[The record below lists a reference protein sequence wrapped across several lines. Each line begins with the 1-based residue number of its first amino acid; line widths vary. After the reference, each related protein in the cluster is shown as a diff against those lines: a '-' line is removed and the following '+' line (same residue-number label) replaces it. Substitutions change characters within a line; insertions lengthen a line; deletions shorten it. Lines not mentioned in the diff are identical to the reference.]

1 MKRLAKMV
9 LPALVLPALALLA
22 GTGPVRADKGQI
34 TYIVDTMG
42 DPFWGYVALGI
53 KDAVQQHGYS
63 LSISDSKSSAQN
75 QLQNAEDAAAKHV
88 AGIVLSPTDSSTAP
102 AVLDIAAKASIP
114 VSFAG
119 IGTVSGNYV
128 TYVTSDDEQGAH
140 GAGVELAKALKAHGW
155 NDGTIGMIQISQA
168 RQNGRLR
175 TEGFEKAMTEAGY
188 KVVAKNEMRLYTAD
202 ETFKFAQDMLT
213 AHPEMRGI
221 FVEAANASL
230 GALRAIQASRRSDQT
245 LLVAFDG
252 LPQFPDLI
260 KQGDLVASAMQQ
272 PYLMGYKAAETVID
286 SIEKKPADHIIALPV
301 LIVTKENLNEMLP
314 VLKKTVFPAG
324 SIK

>member
-1 MKRLAKMV
+1 MKRLASV
-9 LPALVLPALALLA
+9 FLAVGFLICGLGSA
-22 GTGPVRADKGQI
+22 HAEKGQI
-34 TYIVDTMG
+34 VYIVDTMG

-53 KDAVQQHGYS
+53 KDAVEQRGYS

-75 QLQNAEDAAAKHV
+75 QLQNTQDAVAKHV

-102 AVLDIAAKASIP
+102 AVLDMAAAANIP

-119 IGTVSGNYV
+119 IGTVSGKYV

-175 TEGFEKAMTEAGY
+175 TGGFEKAMQEAGY

-230 GALRAIQASRRSDQT
+230 GALRAIQASRRADQT

-252 LPQFPDLI
+252 LPQFVDLI

-272 PYLMGYKAAETVID
+272 PYLMGFKAAEATID
-286 SIEKKPADHIIALPV
+286 SIEGKPTQQTIALPV
-301 LIVTKENLNEMLP
+301 LIVTKDNMDEMLP

-324 SIK
+324 SLK